1 MGHLTDIT
9 AIIREE
15 ERMTQKTANKLKVL
29 RAATVK
35 YSPRIQEQLTR
46 AGKNSD
52 SAAVTESA
60 AKYYVALKKLAE
72 K

>member
-1 MGHLTDIT
+1 
-9 AIIREE
+9 
-15 ERMTQKTANKLKVL
+15 MTQKTANKLKVL
-29 RAATVK
+29 RAATIK
-35 YSPRIQEQLTR
+35 YSPRIHEQLSR
-46 AGKNSD
+46 AGKSSD